1 MKKGTILLA
10 LMALLAWGCA
20 GEKPA
25 VDVNSF
31 ATDCLKNCAMAFN
44 GCMKLSKS
52 PEASKQ
58 CETFFDKCKN
68 DCSAKE
74 KPAAAPAPAP
84 ATEPAAAPAPAPAAE
99 PAAAPAPAPAPAPEA
114 KQ

>member
-1 MKKGTILLA
+1 MLVSFLLCV
-10 LMALLAWGCA
+10 GCTE
-20 GEKPA
+20 EKPM

-31 ATDCLKNCAMAFN
+31 ATDCLKNCAMAVN

-68 DCSAKE
+68 DCAAKE
-74 KPAAAPAPAP
+74 KPAPAAAPAPA
-84 ATEPAAAPAPAPAAE
+84 AEPAPAPAPAPAAE
-99 PAAAPAPAPAPAPEA
+99 AAAPAPATAPAPAPAPEA